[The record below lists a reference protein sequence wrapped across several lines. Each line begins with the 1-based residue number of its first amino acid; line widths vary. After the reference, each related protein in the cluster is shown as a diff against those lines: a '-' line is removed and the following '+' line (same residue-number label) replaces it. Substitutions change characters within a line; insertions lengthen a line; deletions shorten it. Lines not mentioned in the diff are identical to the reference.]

1 MALSFEQ
8 ILVDVYRQL
17 FNDSA
22 DVVRLGNRRFP
33 VRRSRVHGL
42 RQVDFFFEG
51 HDVRGIQQSPNANNR
66 WAALVRSGKKV
77 AQFLSDG
84 RYATNV
90 VDGKLTLYGRPAQ
103 R

>member
-1 MALSFEQ
+1 VAPTFEQ

-22 DVVRLGNRRFP
+22 DVVKLGNRRFS
-33 VRRSRVHGL
+33 VRRSRVERL

-84 RYATNV
+84 RYVASV
-90 VDGKLTLYGRPAQ
+90 VDGKVTRFS
-103 R
+103 

>member
-1 MALSFEQ
+1 VAPAFEQ

-22 DVVRLGNRRFP
+22 DVVKLGNRRFP
-33 VRRSRVHGL
+33 VRRSRVERL

-66 WAALVRSGKKV
+66 WAALARSGKKV

-84 RYATNV
+84 RYVASV
-90 VDGKLTLYGRPAQ
+90 VDGKLTRFS
-103 R
+103 